1 MNRIITPPGLNERL
15 FRAVEQEIQPM
26 AEELA
31 ATERYLCR
39 FRRIPLPQTTQQRLL
54 QAVTAPPVRP
64 PYRLYRRAA
73 AAAGIAAALLLPAL
87 WLLPDSTQQ
96 ETAANG
102 TPATYAAPAA
112 PLLHPAYSVHDAEDQ
127 ADYCLL
133 TPIVLVSD
141 NVL

>member
-15 FRAVEQEIQPM
+15 LRAVEQEIQPM
-26 AEELA
+26 AKELA

-64 PYRLYRRAA
+64 PYLLYRRAA
-73 AAAGIAAALLLPAL
+73 AAGIAVALLLPAL
-87 WLLPDSTQQ
+87 RLLPDSAQP

-112 PLLHPAYSVHDAEDQ
+112 PLLHPAYSVHDTEDQ

>member
-15 FRAVEQEIQPM
+15 LRAVEQEIHPL

-39 FRRIPLPQTTQQRLL
+39 FRRIPLPQSTQQRLL

-73 AAAGIAAALLLPAL
+73 AAGIAVALLLPAL

-102 TPATYAAPAA
+102 APATYAAPAA

>member
-15 FRAVEQEIQPM
+15 LRAVEQGTQPM
-26 AEELA
+26 AKELA

-39 FRRIPLPQTTQQRLL
+39 FRRIPLPQSTQQQLL
-54 QAVTAPPVRP
+54 RAVTAPPVRP

-87 WLLPDSTQQ
+87 WLLPDSAQQ

-102 TPATYAAPAA
+102 TPAAPAA

>member
-15 FRAVEQEIQPM
+15 LRAVEQGTQPM

-39 FRRIPLPQTTQQRLL
+39 FRRIPLPQSVQQQLL
-54 QAVTAPPVRP
+54 RAVTAPPVRP

-87 WLLPDSTQQ
+87 WLLPDSAQP

-102 TPATYAAPAA
+102 TPAAPAA

>member
-1 MNRIITPPGLNERL
+1 
-15 FRAVEQEIQPM
+15 M
-26 AEELA
+26 AKELA

-64 PYRLYRRAA
+64 PYRRAA

-87 WLLPDSTQQ
+87 WLIPDSAQP

-102 TPATYAAPAA
+102 TPAAPAA

>member
-1 MNRIITPPGLNERL
+1 
-15 FRAVEQEIQPM
+15 M

-64 PYRLYRRAA
+64 PYRIYRRA

-112 PLLHPAYSVHDAEDQ
+112 PAAPLLHPAYSVHDAEDQ